1 MTELKGDIELSNVSF
16 SYEPGMPCVIEGLS
30 LKIASPYDQGIIEK
44 MQAAFK
50 DYYDGNVSL
59 DKAKSN
65 FEKSIKEIY
74 PEIKE
79 VNWPE

>member
-1 MTELKGDIELSNVSF
+1 
-16 SYEPGMPCVIEGLS
+16 
-30 LKIASPYDQGIIEK
+30 